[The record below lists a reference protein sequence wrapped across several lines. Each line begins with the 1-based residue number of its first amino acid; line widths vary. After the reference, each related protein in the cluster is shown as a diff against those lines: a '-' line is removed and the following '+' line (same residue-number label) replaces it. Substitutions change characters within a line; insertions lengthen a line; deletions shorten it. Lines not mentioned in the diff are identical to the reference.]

1 MSESNFIKAPLGKRL
16 AAYLIDCLICLPCM
30 IPGII
35 LFYWGYSIELDITNL
50 DNNGLRKG
58 LIGGGA
64 TLAALLA
71 GLYLL
76 LRDGLNGGKSYG
88 KKWLGLEVVR
98 LDNGERCNYGKSALR
113 NIQLSVS
120 AIPYWGW
127 ALGLIEVIM
136 TLANPQGKRVGDLLS
151 KTMVVEQN
159 STANSQ
165 VLDA

>member
-1 MSESNFIKAPLGKRL
+1 
-16 AAYLIDCLICLPCM
+16 M

-35 LFYWGYSIELDITNL
+35 LFYWGHSIELDITNL

-76 LRDGLNGGKSYG
+76 LRDGLNGGGKSYG

-113 NIQLSVS
+113 NILLSVS

-127 ALGLIEVIM
+127 VLGLIEVIM
-136 TLANPQGKRVGDLLS
+136 ALANPQGKRVGDLLA

-159 STANSQ
+159 SAANPQ